1 MRLRMAVRVS
11 GETAGAAGVGGDWVR
26 AGAAARARRM
36 RAGRSWRGVRRMG
49 VTASVIPKCAAQS
62 RCEGGCGWR
71 VLAGADSVTAMF
83 VRTAVCLV

>member
-11 GETAGAAGVGGDWVR
+11 GETEGETVDAAGVGGDWVR

-49 VTASVIPKCAAQS
+49 VTASVIPKCAARS
-62 RCEGGCGWR
+62 RCEGDVAGGC
-71 VLAGADSVTAMF
+71 
-83 VRTAVCLV
+83 